1 MVLQTTAFLRHF
13 KLLIEHCLP
22 SAAPTP
28 PHTHTFSTMVHKN
41 GIKGEREREK
51 KKEKKTFVLLESL
64 KAPQQ
69 KPGFHVPAAA
79 SCEITQPP
87 MHTKTPGVS
96 TCTAP
101 TATPILKA
109 ASVSRNFWGRID
121 PVNTMT
127 ISLRRGSLAK
137 KLPVS
142 IIVSVPC
149 VTTTR
154 FVATSSDS
162 TRASSARSSSVISVE
177 SFVHAVWYSTCMPSG
192 T

>member
-1 MVLQTTAFLRHF
+1 MLQKTRTLRLF
-13 KLLIEHCLP
+13 KLPVERLHGVLHAPASPNP
-22 SAAPTP
+22 SRRFAR
-28 PHTHTFSTMVHKN
+28 M
-41 GIKGEREREK
+41 KGKFFFLK
-51 KKEKKTFVLLESL
+51 KRTKEFRCTG
-64 KAPQQ
+64 APQGTATNAPVFMSLRQ
-69 KPGFHVPAAA
+69 R

-101 TATPILKA
+101 TATPMLKA
-109 ASVSRNFWGRID
+109 ASVSLNFWGRID
-121 PVNTMT
+121 PVSTMT